1 MMIMIMMSLSFRCDS
16 MAASMF
22 CFCFNQEMM
31 DGIFQWDSMD
41 IFFAFGADF
50 MEMYDS
56 MVFEEDFAV
65 FRQD

>member
-31 DGIFQWDSMD
+31 DGIFQWDSV
-41 IFFAFGADF
+41 GDF
-50 MEMYDS
+50 S
-56 MVFEEDFAV
+56 WDFSPATSGGILWH
-65 FRQD
+65 FTHWEIMSN